1 MYRFKGAYA
10 YIYKIYGYD
19 SIKKLK
25 NGNNRIQALL
35 CEGYF
40 RPYETPTLVSTSH
53 DTWMSKSM

>member
-1 MYRFKGAYA
+1 MT
-10 YIYKIYGYD
+10 
-19 SIKKLK
+19 IKKLK

-40 RPYETPTLVSTSH
+40 RPYENQTSVSTSH

>member
-1 MYRFKGAYA
+1 MFVLIKYMAMT
-10 YIYKIYGYD
+10 
-19 SIKKLK
+19 IKKLK

-40 RPYETPTLVSTSH
+40 RPYETSTLVSTSH

>member
-1 MYRFKGAYA
+1 MAMTV
-10 YIYKIYGYD
+10 
-19 SIKKLK
+19 KKLK

-40 RPYETPTLVSTSH
+40 RPYENPTLVSTSH